1 MKKINI
7 LFLMS
12 LMAFSSC
19 DSILDKDPQD
29 SFTGGNFWTSESNV
43 SGYANAFYENFTGYG
58 NGNGTGVFYF
68 KTLSDDQAGNSFTD
82 WANLNVPAT
91 DSNWKSYWEE
101 IRRACIMMEK
111 IPEVTSM
118 DEATKNH
125 WIGVARMMRAWE
137 YYQLVRMFGDVPWV
151 DKSLNIN
158 DDGVLYAGR
167 EKRDVIMD
175 KVLEDINFACS
186 NMIASKGSKV
196 TFSVDMANA
205 MKAEICLYEGTFRK
219 YRTVADKQ
227 DAPDLEGAK
236 KYLAEAKAAC
246 KVIMGKS
253 YALNTS
259 YQGNYNATDLSGNKE
274 MILYKAYKQSLL
286 THSLVDYTCSSTQ
299 ISGMTKDAFE
309 AYLFIEDGKPLGVT
323 AEANTSDLPTQ
334 VAEKQVLDKGK
345 PTQRDTIVYRY
356 SIKELLA
363 LRDKRLVQTIDTC
376 VFYNGRGFTRF
387 NVGMESTSSTGY
399 GVSKYDNAS
408 IPVNFRNQ
416 SSSNYTHCP
425 LFWLSVVYVQYAEA
439 SAELSDLGGEA
450 ITQTDLNNSV
460 NLLRDRAGLP
470 ALNVNPGFSDPK
482 NTIGV
487 SDLIW
492 EIRRERRCELMF
504 DNWNRYWDLVRWHQL
519 DKLDSTKNPDILLGA
534 NLSKDLQVPND
545 KVKVVTVG
553 SYKYMDGSKDKKR
566 AFDVK
571 YYLYP
576 VPSGQLDLN
585 PNLAP
590 NNPGW

>member
-1 MKKINI
+1 
-7 LFLMS
+7 MS

-82 WANLNVPAT
+82 WAYLNVPAT

-111 IPEVTSM
+111 IPEVTAM
-118 DEATKNH
+118 DEVTKNH
-125 WIGVARMMRAWE
+125 WTGVARMMRAWE

-158 DDGVLYAGR
+158 DDGVLYAKR

-175 KVLEDINFACS
+175 KVLEDINFACN

-205 MKAEICLYEGTFRK
+205 IKAEICLYEGTFRK
-219 YRTVADKQ
+219 YRKVADKQ

-246 KVIMGKS
+246 KVVMGKS
-253 YALNTS
+253 YALNES

-309 AYLFIEDGKPLGVT
+309 AYLFIKDGKPLGVT

-356 SIKELLA
+356 TIKDLLA

-425 LFWLSVVYVQYAEA
+425 LFWLSVIYVQYAEA
-439 SAELSDLGGEA
+439 SVELSDLGGEA

-470 ALNVNPGFSDPK
+470 ALSVNPGFSDPK

-504 DNWNRYWDLVRWHQL
+504 DNWTRYWDLIRWHQL
-519 DKLDSTKNPDILLGA
+519 DKLDSTKNPDVLLGA
-534 NLSKDLQVPND
+534 NLSADPKVPND
-545 KVKVVTVG
+545 KVKVVG
-553 SYKYMDGSKDKKR
+553 KYMDGSKDKKR
-566 AFDVK
+566 SFDVK